1 MNVKEEEMLRDN
13 YREYM
18 GLFEMFL
25 ENYFQKPLLLC
36 SFNTY
41 QFDDYDKFLL
51 CPVKVLV
58 QLTVLLGNQ
67 ATQGIAGRLVNS
79 FHRTELPVVNTM
91 RINAESPP

>member
-1 MNVKEEEMLRDN
+1 MNVKEGEMLRDN

-41 QFDDYDKFLL
+41 QFDDYDK
-51 CPVKVLV
+51 P
-58 QLTVLLGNQ
+58 
-67 ATQGIAGRLVNS
+67 
-79 FHRTELPVVNTM
+79 ELF
-91 RINAESPP
+91 ICI